1 MKRIYVIGLVV
12 SLLLLTSMPVAARG
26 RAPDLP
32 PLPEWPVL
40 GPVLRFLGVTPS
52 EPEPAEPIA
61 TPDPDLPTY
70 RPATFEEGWDLWQTL
85 DSGERVRVE
94 VAETDVDRAIQEEI
108 AALPEV
114 LDADVT
120 FGEGDITVTATIDRG
135 LLDEIPVE
143 LPFLPRSD
151 FLEGEVVVRLDAA
164 SCRLN
169 VDVVSA
175 TLNERSFLLRYSA
188 ERAFNALLSE
198 YWPDQGCLERIVVDS
213 DELTV
218 EGYK

>member
-1 MKRIYVIGLVV
+1 LLVV
-12 SLLLLTSMPVAARG
+12 SLLLLTATPVGARG

-40 GPVLRFLGVTPS
+40 GPVLRFFGVTSS
-52 EPEPAEPIA
+52 EPEPTSEPIA

-70 RPATFEEGWDLWQTL
+70 RPATFEEGWELWQTL
-85 DSGERVRVE
+85 ESGERVRVE

-108 AALPEV
+108 ATLPEV
-114 LDADVT
+114 LDAGVT
-120 FGEGDITVTATIDRG
+120 FGEGNITASATIDRG
-135 LLDEIPVE
+135 LLEEISVD

-151 FLEGEVVVRLDAA
+151 LLEGEVVVQLEAA

-175 TLNERSFLLRYSA
+175 TLNERSFLLRYST
-188 ERAFNALLSE
+188 ERAFNTLLNE

-213 DELTV
+213 GTLTV